1 MAGVEEAAMAAEME
15 GKAMVVAVAETG
27 VAGAEIEC
35 GVQVVEKGRLEEC

>member
-1 MAGVEEAAMAAEME
+1 MAAEME

-35 GVQVVEKGRLEEC
+35 ARGRRLRVQVVEKGRLEEC